1 METAAVCDE
10 VRGFLEPY
18 IEATDFSN
26 DDDIF
31 SMGLVNSLMAMQL
44 VLFLE
49 KRYGFKFEGDDL
61 DLTNFRTLT
70 RIHNLVTRK
79 LGKS

>member
-1 METAAVCDE
+1 MQAETISHE

-18 IEATDFSN
+18 IDDTEFNN

-31 SMGLVNSLMAMQL
+31 EMGLVNSLMAMQL

-49 KRYGFKFEGDDL
+49 KRYAFKFEGADL
-61 DLTNFRTLT
+61 DLVNFRTLT
-70 RIHNLVTRK
+70 RIQDLVTRK
-79 LGKS
+79 LGKA